1 MKKVLLLFLL
11 LALGAT
17 ALVIG
22 LACSANP
29 TSPGFQAPVLT
40 VQAGNPTLTP
50 TATYTFTMTFT
61 ITGTPT
67 ITSTPNP
74 FVTVTWNNAFGSY
87 SFNSP
92 SAIAVQNSIP
102 GCVYVADTGNN
113 RVEKFTNTGSLVT
126 SWGAGGKGKGT
137 VNFLAPQ
144 ALAVNSNGTTL
155 YVAGPSGIGV
165 FDAKGNYL
173 TTYTQ
178 PGTGTFN
185 NPQGLAVDGSG
196 NLYVSDTGNLRIVE
210 LSSNGVPL
218 SYGSAGGVTLSAGI
232 TATGLALTGSPVT
245 LCVAQ
250 HTSGPY
256 DTIGFYDAS
265 SGVTEGSITGFKNPN
280 GLAVDSNGH
289 LFVADTG
296 NGSIEIVLNL
306 TLDSILP
313 FNANKTL
320 KQPMAVAVDST
331 GEIYV
336 VDSGNGGNGTVYN
349 FAP

>member
-29 TSPGFQAPVLT
+29 TGPGFQAPVLT

-137 VNFLAPQ
+137 INFTSPQ
-144 ALAVNSNGTTL
+144 GLAVTAASSNSATL
-155 YVAGPSGIGV
+155 FVSGPNGIGV
-165 FDAKGNYL
+165 FDAYGNYL
-173 TTYTQ
+173 ATFTNS
-178 PGTGTFN
+178 GTGLVS
-185 NPQGLAVDGSG
+185 PKGLALDVSGNLFVSDTNQIVELSPSGAPVTSYGLTGLNPTGLVVDSSG
-196 NLYVSDTGNLRIVE
+196 NLYASLGN
-210 LSSNGVPL
+210 N
-218 SYGSAGGVTLSAGI
+218 
-232 TATGLALTGSPVT
+232 
-245 LCVAQ
+245 
-250 HTSGPY
+250 
-256 DTIGFYDAS
+256 TIEEFSS
-265 SGVTEGSITGFKNPN
+265 SGVSFISGFDNPD
-280 GLAVDSNGH
+280 GLAMDSSNN

-296 NGSIEIVLNL
+296 NHSIEEFPSPAPFQSPTVYIDPNGVLN
-306 TLDSILP
+306 SP
-313 FNANKTL
+313 KG
-320 KQPMAVAVDST
+320 VAVDST

-336 VDSGNGGNGTVYN
+336 ADSANKTVYN